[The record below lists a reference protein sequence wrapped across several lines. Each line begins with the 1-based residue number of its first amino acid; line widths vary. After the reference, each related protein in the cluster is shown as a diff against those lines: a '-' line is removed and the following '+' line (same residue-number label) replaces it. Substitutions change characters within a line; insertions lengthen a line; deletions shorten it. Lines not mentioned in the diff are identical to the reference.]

1 MFFQQLPTASV
12 NIKDD
17 SYRITFKP
25 KLEELKRSI
34 KNIGI
39 IQPLLLRHTQEG
51 TYQIIAGFKRFLV
64 AQELGFTSL
73 PCIIYEAQDLSPAQ
87 AFLMNLHDNGTTRS
101 LNLVEKGNAITR
113 LKLFC
118 TLPEDEV
125 VDHILP
131 LLKEVPSYKTL
142 YQLSSLTEL
151 TEPMKEHILET
162 GVTLACAA
170 RIGEFTPS
178 TQQALLNVLKPIRPS
193 SAKLNELLTLIREI
207 SARDGLSVEDVL
219 SRYKLLEVVIS
230 NTASPAD
237 KVKSLRQA
245 LRGIRLPQLTQ
256 KQERITELITAL
268 DLPKD
273 AKVVTDPYFENGKI
287 KLEYQFSQPEE
298 LNQLVRKLQVAFQRQ
313 QWNRI
318 FEWYQA

>member
-1 MFFQQLPTASV
+1 
-12 NIKDD
+12 
-17 SYRITFKP
+17 
-25 KLEELKRSI
+25 
-34 KNIGI
+34 
-39 IQPLLLRHTQEG
+39 
-51 TYQIIAGFKRFLV
+51 
-64 AQELGFTSL
+64 
-73 PCIIYEAQDLSPAQ
+73 
-87 AFLMNLHDNGTTRS
+87 
-101 LNLVEKGNAITR
+101 
-113 LKLFC
+113 
-118 TLPEDEV
+118 V